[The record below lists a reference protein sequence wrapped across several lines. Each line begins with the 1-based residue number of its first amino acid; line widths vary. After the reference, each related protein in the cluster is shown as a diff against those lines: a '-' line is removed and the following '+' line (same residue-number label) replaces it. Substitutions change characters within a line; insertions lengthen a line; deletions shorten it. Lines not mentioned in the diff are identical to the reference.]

1 MENLK
6 KIGKIYYENQ
16 DMFSGLGLF
25 VLRFTIQ
32 PFWNKLPDIQKRTL
46 LEILNCKYKWD
57 SFLK

>member
-1 MENLK
+1 MIKWWKILK
-6 KIGKIYYENQ
+6 KNGKIYYENQ

-46 LEILNCKYKWD
+46 LEMKK
-57 SFLK
+57 K